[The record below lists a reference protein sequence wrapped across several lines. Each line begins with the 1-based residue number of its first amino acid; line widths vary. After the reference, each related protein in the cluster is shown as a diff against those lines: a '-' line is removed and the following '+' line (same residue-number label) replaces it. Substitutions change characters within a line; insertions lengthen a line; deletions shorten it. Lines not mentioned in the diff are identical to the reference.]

1 MPNVREFVFDSA
13 DPKDPKFV
21 DPVYT
26 PFKTVCSDYCYSVW
40 TAILNWSVV
49 VVYYG
54 AVGQGTVMW

>member
-1 MPNVREFVFDSA
+1 MTNVREFVFNSV
-13 DPKDPKFV
+13 DPKFV

-26 PFKTVCSDYCYSVW
+26 PFKIVCSDDCYSVW
-40 TAILNWSVV
+40 TAILNWSAV

>member
-1 MPNVREFVFDSA
+1 MANVREYVFNSV
-13 DPKDPKFV
+13 DPKFV

-26 PFKTVCSDYCYSVW
+26 PFKIVCSDDCYSVW
-40 TAILNWSVV
+40 SAV